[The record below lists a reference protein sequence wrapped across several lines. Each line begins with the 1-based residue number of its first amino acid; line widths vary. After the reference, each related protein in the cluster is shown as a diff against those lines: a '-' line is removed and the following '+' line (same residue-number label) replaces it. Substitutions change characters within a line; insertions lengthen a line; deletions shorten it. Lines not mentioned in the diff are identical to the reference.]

1 MAQTQQYVVEY
12 LVNANVQPAVE
23 NLAALTSMMEQ
34 FQAKNVAPL
43 RSLSTTMDR
52 AIKAQKAFGKNLGK
66 SLDMS
71 GPIRQLDAF
80 QSMLT
85 TTFRNAHTATA
96 QLLGGD
102 LNALNQTLGRMA
114 TQGVKKFDTLNRAL
128 TGTGKSTREAAMQ
141 AKDLNNAMKAEEQ
154 TLRRMKGLFDRI
166 QTAHVGGKWKPSV
179 LKTFTD
185 EERAQLNKIQQRWD
199 KLSSANDIN
208 GFVKS
213 FGNAVA
219 AQQGKLDTATKAY
232 NKFRDEN
239 LQKGVQAQKAAEGMA
254 STMMPVLSQKE
265 MRQRISTLKS
275 SFKAMDKLIEERKGK
290 PKGIR
295 YTITAI
301 DEATPTINKIKTEM
315 EQLQAMGNIS
325 VKVRGAGAA
334 KTFKGYISDIK
345 GGVEGLQASL
355 SNVAGQ
361 VSGKKAKTAKAGV
374 PAKITFNADQ
384 VKKAAAKLTGITV
397 PATLQ
402 LKLAKSRENT
412 KTINELKRGIK
423 PVDLKLNTAN
433 ARAAFKRFIDH
444 INKFRNQTI
453 NLTAT
458 ASASYTTPKG
468 QPGTTTT
475 QGTRGTRTPTAQ
487 RNLATPAGPM
497 QGTRR
502 QMMRASTYPLVGNT
516 SFGVQTPAFVSM
528 AKGMVGMMGIGAA
541 FSIIGDAM
549 RQAVEYQNTMASVKA
564 ILEANKKTTGYTPQ
578 AFRDMEKNV
587 RRVGMDTKFTAPEVA
602 GAARF
607 MAMAGL
613 SVNQINNSIRPI
625 ADVALI
631 GDNDLETTAD
641 KITNIQTAFGLGK
654 DPRSM
659 RKLAD
664 NLTTTFTRFN
674 TDMMMT
680 AEAMQ
685 YAAPVAS
692 AAGLGIE
699 DTLAMIGIMG
709 NAGIQSSMA
718 GTTLRMALQNVIKP
732 NKNQRKLW
740 DKLGIQRLNSDGSPR
755 NIVDILTELREKAN
769 DAQLMEIVSNLF
781 RTTSMAGVVQIV
793 RNLDQLK
800 AARNDMLLG
809 TDTGISSRLSL
820 EKQNTVAG
828 LWAQVTS
835 AFTED
840 NVVMFEKFQGA
851 LKSMLIDIRDYLK
864 TPEAAENLNNIMEL
878 IKSMISAFGVVAKFW
893 MGLYN
898 TFPGA
903 VRTFLQFQLL
913 LTQIS
918 MLLNPLVGLFRVVK
932 NLGIAI
938 QSLNAAAGVRMATG
952 MASGLAGGAAGGM
965 AGATVGTGIMAGGGM
980 LASLAN
986 KAPVNAFPGQ
996 MMAMMRPATVAPMM
1010 SGSMAFQSA
1019 VMGGLA
1025 MNYMPKQPGS
1035 FMAAFRNMR
1044 AAGSFGAVAGSTGGM
1059 FSGLAAGAGG
1069 LLGAIFSPIGLTVSA
1084 IGVTLGGIL
1093 YANNYLN
1100 EKVEEFKKSVET
1112 DNAMARQLSN
1122 ENALK
1127 TRGLLEQVLGKP
1139 IAVSPVATN
1148 EDGTITGTEKRTLAE
1163 MYPSIFNSS
1172 GYQLGDRDA
1181 RQKMYDLLIAPAN
1194 SVTGFNREDVMGY
1207 HRVRGLMGSH
1217 KVWNMDPDELRRQAA
1232 ISQVIQRGMES
1243 EQVASIIEN
1252 MTRTVSEWEKLPVNE
1267 RNAGYQNL
1275 LTQLNRY
1282 RIDIPR
1288 SKAGLDL
1295 MTLGSYEEMSGID
1308 PVNGNVMQYWMGVN
1322 RGVENMLKENPLL
1335 ERVKAVY
1342 ELSQNVKV
1350 YSNEWFTAMGHLLGT
1365 MTVALP
1371 NEEGLQNLL
1380 LTVDNRGRVDWGKL
1394 LGENIDKL
1402 HLKVTNDVYGHIE
1415 VLRGIYDKMR
1425 NDPFLSS
1432 FADKDFYQNLLQN
1445 NIGGIF
1451 HLDSSNKLSNRIDQ
1465 RELDE
1470 YNKAHPGAQIGM
1482 MQVWEPGSGAAK
1494 KVRDWT
1500 IKNEAAKANSSIT
1513 PTATTPKSPGAGVST
1528 NSYKPDQ
1535 SGYQNHYARTAAR
1548 PTQIIFNIDKL
1559 CNFDKN
1565 EFLTAD
1571 EKQIADVVVPRAVHA
1586 VTMALTTAQANLSAM
1601 TNNQG

>member
-1 MAQTQQYVVEY
+1 MAQTQQYIVEY

-199 KLSSANDIN
+199 RLSGANDIN

-213 FGNAVA
+213 FGNAIA

-239 LQKGVQAQKAAEGMA
+239 LQKGVQSQKAAEGMA

-315 EQLQAMGNIS
+315 EQLQAMANIS

-334 KTFKGYISDIK
+334 KAFKGYISDIK
-345 GGVEGLQASL
+345 GGVEGLQTSL
-355 SNVAGQ
+355 SNIAGQ
-361 VSGKKAKTAKAGV
+361 VSGKKGKTAKAGV

-402 LKLAKSRENT
+402 LKLGRSKENT

-458 ASASYTTPKG
+458 ARASYTTPKG

-475 QGTRGTRTPTAQ
+475 QGTRGTRTPMAQ
-487 RNLATPAGPM
+487 RNLATPTGPM
-497 QGTRR
+497 QGTRK
-502 QMMRASTYPLVGNT
+502 QIMRSSAYPLVGNT

-549 RQAVEYQNTMASVKA
+549 RQAVDYQNTMASVKA
-564 ILEANKKTTGYTPQ
+564 ILEANKNTTGYTPN
-578 AFRDMEKNV
+578 AFRNMEKNI
-587 RRVGMDTKFTAPEVA
+587 RQVGMDTKFTAPEVA

-613 SVNQINNSIRPI
+613 SVDQINNSIRPI

-659 RKLAD
+659 KKLAD

-740 DKLGIQRLNSDGSPR
+740 DKLGIQRTNADGSPR

-840 NVVMFEKFQGA
+840 NVVMFEKFQGS

-878 IKSMISAFGVVAKFW
+878 IKTMIHAFGIVAKFW

-903 VRTFLQFQLL
+903 VRAFLQFQLL
-913 LTQIS
+913 LTQVG
-918 MLLNPLVGLFRVVK
+918 MLFNPLVGLFRVVK

-938 QSLNAAAGVRMATG
+938 QSLNAAAGVKMATS
-952 MASGLAGGAAGGM
+952 MAGGVAGSAVAGAGGAAVSRGLVGTALSQ
-965 AGATVGTGIMAGGGM
+965 AGAGAAGGAVSRGLVGNALGM
-980 LASLAN
+980 GVGAALGSAPKNPGAS
-986 KAPVNAFPGQ
+986 
-996 MMAMMRPATVAPMM
+996 M
-1010 SGSMAFQSA
+1010 S
-1019 VMGGLA
+1019 
-1025 MNYMPKQPGS
+1025 S
-1035 FMAAFRNMR
+1035 FRAMR
-1044 AAGSFGAVAGSTGGM
+1044 AAGTFGAVAGSAGGM
-1059 FSGLAAGAGG
+1059 FSGLASGAGG
-1069 LLGAIFSPIGLTVSA
+1069 VLGAIASPVGLTIAA

-1112 DNAMARQLSN
+1112 DNAMARKLSN
-1122 ENALK
+1122 ENSLK

-1148 EDGTITGTEKRTLAE
+1148 EDGTITGTEKKTLAE
-1163 MYPSIFNSS
+1163 MYPSIFNSKD
-1172 GYQLGDRDA
+1172 YQLGDRDA

-1194 SVTGFNREDVMGY
+1194 SVTGFNQEDVMGS
-1207 HRVRGLMGSH
+1207 HRVRGLMGH
-1217 KVWNMDPDELRRQAA
+1217 HNVWNMDPDEVRRQAA

-1243 EQVASIIEN
+1243 EQVTSIIEN

-1288 SKAGLDL
+1288 SKTGLDL

-1322 RGVENMLKENPLL
+1322 RGVEDMLKENPLL

-1415 VLRGIYDKMR
+1415 ILRGIYDKMR

-1451 HLDSSNKLSNRIDQ
+1451 QLDSSNKLSNRIDQ

-1470 YNKAHPGAQIGM
+1470 YNKAHPGEQIGM
-1482 MQVWEPGSGAAK
+1482 MQVWSTGNGAAK

-1500 IKNEAAKANSSIT
+1500 IKNEAAKANGGIT
-1513 PTATTPKSPGAGVST
+1513 PPVTNPKNPGAGVST
-1528 NSYKPDQ
+1528 NPYKPDQ

-1548 PTQIIFNIDKL
+1548 PTQIVFNIDKL